1 MLLFFPAVFAFVASF
16 YRGASNR
23 DRLWIAAAV
32 LLQPPLLLID
42 HGHFQFNAISLG
54 LHGLGLA
61 LLVSSSALGK
71 GGVREGSGLVDMA
84 ATVMICLGVV
94 CTPASVKW
102 FLRLLS
108 SVVR

>member
-32 LLQPPLLLID
+32 LMQPPLLLID

-61 LLVSSSALGK
+61 LLVKSPAGGK
-71 GGVREGSGLVDMA
+71 WEASGWTDMM
-84 ATVMICLGVV
+84 ATVLICLGVV
-94 CTPASVKW
+94 RAQPVCSCLEV
-102 FLRLLS
+102 F
-108 SVVR
+108 V